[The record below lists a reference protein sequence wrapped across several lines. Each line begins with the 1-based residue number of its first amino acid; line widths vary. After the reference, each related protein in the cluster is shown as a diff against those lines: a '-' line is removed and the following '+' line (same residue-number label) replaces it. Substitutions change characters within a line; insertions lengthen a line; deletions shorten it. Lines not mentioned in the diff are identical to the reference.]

1 MCFFAHPAHLWAVSG
16 SDIPPQDVLEF
27 EGWLGRP
34 SYRAV
39 PAGQADEVVDRYRSR
54 ARKLVAYRVLAV
66 LVVGIAGTAVLLRF
80 VESLQLAGG
89 AGLVAIVAGSLWQ
102 LRALDQGVPEVVA
115 REVPAGEVRGEYGV
129 DPSREA

>member
-1 MCFFAHPAHLWAVSG
+1 MSG

-27 EGWLGRP
+27 EGWLGQP
-34 SYRAV
+34 SYKAV
-39 PAGQADEVVDRYRSR
+39 PAGEADAVVDRYRAR

-66 LVVGIAGTAVLLRF
+66 VVIGIAGTAVFFRF
-80 VESLQLAGG
+80 VESLQIAGG
-89 AGLVAIVAGSLWQ
+89 AGLVAVVAGSLWQ

-115 REVPAGEVRGEYGV
+115 REVPAREVRGEYGV